1 ESTLGQMEEDG
12 KLTLRDGGEAYHY
25 YISTS
30 GKAYANALV
39 DGCIYGADGVRI
51 ERESGW
57 ELITLEDDVYEE
69 SSFRRG
75 DLEED
80 AKPVIAAGTDVA
92 INASGKV
99 RKDGTVKIDG
109 VRYEISDYA
118 AQEA

>member
-1 ESTLGQMEEDG
+1 M
-12 KLTLRDGGEAYHY
+12 
-25 YISTS
+25 
-30 GKAYANALV
+30 

-51 ERESGW
+51 ESESGW

-118 AQEA
+118 AQEAEEE